1 MSSKTSSLV
10 VAVSCVLFSFSALAA
25 CEKPAKPELP
35 DPASAVTPQMVKA
48 KNDVKDY
55 MTAAEAF
62 LACNK
67 NTKAHN
73 SMVDEMNDVAGQF
86 NGIVKSFK
94 ERMAG

>member
-1 MSSKTSSLV
+1 
-10 VAVSCVLFSFSALAA
+10 
-25 CEKPAKPELP
+25 
-35 DPASAVTPQMVKA
+35 MVKA